1 VPTNVPS
8 GSTGRNPLAYLRRFA
23 RPPRPAR
30 ERCELCSADLA
41 DDHEH
46 LVEPAARRLVCACTP
61 CAILF
66 GHRGDAKYRR
76 VPRRVDN
83 LAGLALSDL
92 QWEGFGLPIALAFFL
107 HSTPAGR
114 VVAVYPSPA
123 GATESALPLD
133 AWEEFLADNP
143 GLRGLEPDVEA
154 LLVNRVGPARDYF
167 RVGIDQCYRLAGI
180 LRTHW
185 RGFSG
190 GPTLWDEIGRF
201 FDALRRRAGP
211 AGEADRA

>member
-1 VPTNVPS
+1 MPANRP
-8 GSTGRNPLAYLRRFA
+8 NPLAALRRFA
-23 RPPRPAR
+23 APRPAR
-30 ERCELCSADLA
+30 ERCELCGAALA

-46 LVEPAARRLVCACTP
+46 LLEPAARRLVCACTP

-66 GHRGDAKYRR
+66 NHRGGSRYRR
-76 VPRRVDN
+76 VPRRVEH
-83 LAGLALSDL
+83 LAGLRLSDL

-133 AWEEFLADNP
+133 AWEEFVAENP
-143 GLRGLEPDVEA
+143 SLRGLEPDVEA
-154 LLVNRVGPARDYF
+154 LLVNRVGSARDAF

-180 LRTHW
+180 IRAHW
-185 RGFSG
+185 RGFTG
-190 GPTLWDEIGRF
+190 GPALWDEIGRF
-201 FDALRRRAGP
+201 FAGLKQRAEP
-211 AGEADRA
+211 SHA